1 MIEQILGKTNTH
13 SLKLFSA
20 DEVKWLEDRAFQ
32 RNTKKGQEYAV
43 ECLVRGKTIRLTPE
57 EVVRQLYAHRL
68 IEEYGYPVSRL
79 AFEFPVYF
87 GRETKRADI
96 VVRDKDDLN
105 VPYIIVETKKPNG
118 KDGREQLKSYTLA
131 TGATM
136 AVWTN
141 GESITFHQRKN
152 PNFFEDIPGIPSAD
166 QSLADILNKPFT
178 LDDLIR
184 EDKLTK
190 TGKSLKDLVLEMEN
204 KNILIKTNY
213 FTDTS
218 YLSFMVFHL

>member
-1 MIEQILGKTNTH
+1 MRDSTAACVWVRPALFGIIPARGSPRRETVLPVVGADGQEAVPAGEKEMLDQIIGKSKSH
-13 SLKLFSA
+13 GLKLFSA
-20 DEVKWLEDRAFQ
+20 GEIAWLEKRVFRRQ
-32 RNTKKGQEYAV
+32 SKSGGEFAV
-43 ECLVRGKTIRLTPE
+43 ECFVRGKTIRLTPE

-68 IEEYGYPVSRL
+68 VEDYGYPASRL

-141 GESITFHQRKN
+141 GVESGYHV
-152 PNFFEDIPGIPSAD
+152 A
-166 QSLADILNKPFT
+166 
-178 LDDLIR
+178 
-184 EDKLTK
+184 
-190 TGKSLKDLVLEMEN
+190 V
-204 KNILIKTNY
+204 
-213 FTDTS
+213 
-218 YLSFMVFHL
+218 

>member
-1 MIEQILGKTNTH
+1 MIEQILGQSNTH
-13 SLKLFSA
+13 SLKLFSP
-20 DEVKWLEDRAFQ
+20 DEIKGLEGRVFP
-32 RNTKKGQEYAV
+32 RNTKKGKEYAV
-43 ECLVRGKTIRLTPE
+43 KCLVREKDIRLTPE

-68 IEEYGYPVSRL
+68 VERYGYPLSRL
-79 AFEFPVYF
+79 AFEFPVFF
-87 GRETKRADI
+87 GRDAKRADI

-152 PNFFEDIPGIPSAD
+152 SNSFEDIICA
-166 QSLADILNKPFT
+166 A
-178 LDDLIR
+178 
-184 EDKLTK
+184 
-190 TGKSLKDLVLEMEN
+190 
-204 KNILIKTNY
+204 
-213 FTDTS
+213 
-218 YLSFMVFHL
+218 

>member
-13 SLKLFSA
+13 SLKLFSVN
-20 DEVKWLEDRAFQ
+20 EVEWLEKRVFQ
-32 RNTKKGQEYAV
+32 RQTKKGKEYAV
-43 ECLVRGKTIRLTPE
+43 KCIVRGKDIRLTPE

-68 IEEYGYPVSRL
+68 IDEYGYPGSRL
-79 AFEFPVYF
+79 AFEFPVFF

-105 VPYIIVETKKPNG
+105 VPYIIVETKKPNA

-141 GESITFHQRKN
+141 GESITYHQRKN
-152 PNFFEDIPGIPSAD
+152 PNFFEDIPGLPLAG
-166 QSLADILNKPFT
+166 QTLADILNKPFT

-190 TGKSLKDLVLEMEN
+190 TGKSLKDLVLEMEDEVLAN
-204 KNILIKTNY
+204 AG
-213 FTDTS
+213 
-218 YLSFMVFHL
+218 V

>member
-1 MIEQILGKTNTH
+1 MIEQILGKSNTH
-13 SLKLFSA
+13 SLKLFSNE
-20 DEVKWLEDRAFQ
+20 EVDWLEKRVFQ
-32 RNTKKGQEYAV
+32 RQTKKGKEYAV
-43 ECLVRGKTIRLTPE
+43 KCFVREKDIKLTPE

-68 IEEYGYPVSRL
+68 IDEYGYPISRL
-79 AFEFPVYF
+79 AFEFPVFF

-105 VPYIIVETKKPNG
+105 VPYIIVETKKPNA

-136 AVWTN
+136 AVWKN
-141 GESITFHQRKN
+141 GESITYHQRKN
-152 PNFFEDIPGIPSAD
+152 PNFFEDIPGIPTED
-166 QSLADILNKPFT
+166 QTLAEILNKPFT

-190 TGKSLKDLVLEMEN
+190 TV
-204 KNILIKTNY
+204 
-213 FTDTS
+213 
-218 YLSFMVFHL
+218 